1 MIEHDFSSEI
11 PPEANAIEILVTTT
25 PTSGEIE
32 VRRSLEDDEPLTMGY
47 GSRTTLGVPENC
59 RLYVVKLPP
68 TEDYTIEIMRW
79 ME

>member
-11 PPEANAIEILVTTT
+11 PPEANAVEILVTTT
-25 PTSGEIE
+25 PTSGMIE
-32 VRRSLEDDEPLTMGY
+32 VRRSLEDHEPLTMGN

-79 ME
+79 IE

>member
-25 PTSGEIE
+25 PTLGMIE
-32 VRRSLEDDEPLTMGY
+32 VRRSLEDDEPLTMGH
-47 GSRTTLGVPENC
+47 GSSTMMGAPENH

>member
-1 MIEHDFSSEI
+1 MLEHDLSSEI

-25 PTSGEIE
+25 PSSGKIE
-32 VRRSLEDDEPLTMGY
+32 LRGKLEDDHPLTMGY
-47 GSRTTLGVPENC
+47 GSRTTIGVPDDN

-68 TEDYTIEIMRW
+68 TEDYTITVMRW